1 MEESNAKLE
10 EERARVT
17 KELEQAIE
25 VGAAKLALAMQ
36 LLEQDSRELARLAEA
51 AARAALAEEEK
62 PSGQVPGDLVMV
74 LVTPQGNLYCIEG
87 VINKQN
93 HILICS
99 LFFLKT
105 NRSSKRIE

>member
-74 LVTPQGNLYCIEG
+74 LVTPQVKLYCIEG
-87 VINKQN
+87 VIPKQKSHN
-93 HILICS
+93 DLFPFIVKTKLI
-99 LFFLKT
+99 FKVD
-105 NRSSKRIE
+105 